1 MLGANHPRQNP
12 PEIEKALE
20 AGGNRH
26 HTVKEFPSLNH
37 LFQTCQTGSP
47 AEYGKIDETIAPVV
61 LDTIADWI
69 IERIKS
75 GE

>member
-1 MLGANHPRQNP
+1 LHSTAR
-12 PEIEKALE
+12 K
-20 AGGNRH
+20 
-26 HTVKEFPSLNH
+26 FPGLNH

-69 IERIKS
+69 IERIQP